1 MLLTQLKYGGEREL
15 SNAYF
20 IILISRAK
28 RKKEVERKWV
38 TKKGGERKYVKIME
52 RVGASEERCGEKM
65 GKEKKIPKPRNETK
79 EKKAMRSTNIGN
91 M

>member
-52 RVGASEERCGEKM
+52 RVGASEERCGEK
-65 GKEKKIPKPRNETK
+65 KKRYQNQETKTK
-79 EKKAMRSTNIGN
+79 EKKPMRSTNTGN
-91 M
+91 LWL

>member
-1 MLLTQLKYGGEREL
+1 VGD
-15 SNAYF
+15 
-20 IILISRAK
+20 
-28 RKKEVERKWV
+28 EV
-38 TKKGGERKYVKIME
+38 GGERKYVKIME

-79 EKKAMRSTNIGN
+79 EKKPMLSTNTGN